1 MFTVYNKGSV
11 TFQSTSGNLY
21 NLETVDKAAESRLK
35 PDDDRIDSF
44 NNYTGRNKFPREA
57 VDAYKKMANLHVSDE
72 VYHIKDIMIKNFI
85 SINHNKTLQES
96 YELLKEHQVN
106 NIPVVDDNGAIM
118 SMINKKIILNYLMDD
133 LDYVHQT
140 LEKKLDYLDLPHVL
154 TTSPITDIRRVAQVM
169 VDENID
175 AIPVVN
181 NKHIL
186 VGIVSKTNIIKAI
199 ADKPHMQFFA

>member
-21 NLETVDKAAESRLK
+21 NLETVDKSAESRLK

-44 NNYTGRNKFPREA
+44 DTMAGGKKFPKEA
-57 VDAYKKMANLHVSDE
+57 VNVYKKMANLNMSDE
-72 VYHIKDIMIKNFI
+72 VYHVKDIMVRDFI
-85 SINHNKTLQES
+85 SINYKKTLKES

-106 NIPVVDDNGAIM
+106 NIPVTDDNGGIIAM
-118 SMINKKIILNYLMDD
+118 VNKKIILNFLMDD
-133 LDYVHQT
+133 LEYILRTLDKT
-140 LEKKLDYLDLPHVL
+140 LEYLDLPHVL

-169 VDENID
+169 ISEKID

-181 NKHIL
+181 NNHIL
-186 VGIVSKTNIIKAI
+186 VGLVSKTNIIKAI
-199 ADKPHMQFFA
+199 ADKPHIQFFA